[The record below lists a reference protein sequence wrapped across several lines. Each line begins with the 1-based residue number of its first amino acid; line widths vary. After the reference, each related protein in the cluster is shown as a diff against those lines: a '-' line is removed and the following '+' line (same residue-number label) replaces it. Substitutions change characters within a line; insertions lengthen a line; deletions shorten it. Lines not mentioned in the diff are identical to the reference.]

1 MPLKAITNAA
11 PVGREDAKLPKQFRN
26 IDDLPDAS
34 LLALPSVAQL
44 LGISS
49 NTIWR
54 WSRSGLLKPIRIGS
68 TTRWQLGELRS
79 MIRAGRSQEGRIIP
93 SLSSR
98 RNTPPA
104 SLQASHHLSGN
115 FEDCNQIQSQIE
127 HVEESRRAGQK

>member
-11 PVGREDAKLPKQFRN
+11 PAGREDAKLPKHFRN

-79 MIRAGRSQEGRIIP
+79 IIRAGQGKDSQKIRP
-93 SLSSR
+93 SLKLRPTPSS
-98 RNTPPA
+98 PV
-104 SLQASHHLSGN
+104 Q
-115 FEDCNQIQSQIE
+115 FEEKFGGD
-127 HVEESRRAGQK
+127 K

>member
-1 MPLKAITNAA
+1 MPPRTKTLEA
-11 PVGREDAKLPKQFRN
+11 PDEQESPKLPKQFRN
-26 IDDLPDAS
+26 IDELPDTS
-34 LLALPSVAQL
+34 LLALPYVSQL

-68 TTRWQLGELRS
+68 STRWQLGDLRS

-98 RNTPPA
+98 SYTLPA
-104 SLQASHHLSGN
+104 SLNASHHLNGN
-115 FEDCNQIQSQIE
+115 FVDCNQIRFKIE
-127 HVEESRRAGQK
+127 HVEESRRADQK